1 MTGLTGTLKSLVMD
15 ELKTVAKFGD
25 PMLASISKGLLEAN
39 GIKAEIF
46 GAYSSYPSFN
56 AVEQDIEL
64 KVNAE
69 DYESALSILAASDKA
84 E

>member
-1 MTGLTGTLKSLVMD
+1 MD
-15 ELKTVAKFGD
+15 ELKTVATFAD
-25 PMLASISKGLLEAN
+25 PMLASITQGLLKSS
-39 GIKAEIF
+39 GIEAEIF
-46 GAYSSYPSFN
+46 GEFSSYPSVN
-56 AVEQDIEL
+56 AAEQNIEL